1 MQHNRRVFADG
12 VQHHGVL
19 ALGDR
24 LAHDVDALGFEALQ
38 MGEIQGGASL
48 SGRSQFLT
56 KLLRYRIASFNVVP
70 FAPGIMAFVEIGSN
84 PTTLAEE
91 PDLADGHE
99 QDEAPGKQIAVVP
112 ISFRQLIKVLAI

>member
-1 MQHNRRVFADG
+1 
-12 VQHHGVL
+12 
-19 ALGDR
+19 
-24 LAHDVDALGFEALQ
+24 
-38 MGEIQGGASL
+38 MGQIQDGASL
-48 SGRSQFLT
+48 SGQSQFLT

-70 FAPGIMAFVEIGSN
+70 FTPRLLVSTEIGSN
-84 PTTLAEE
+84 PTTPAEE